1 MRNFVC
7 TEISFLGN
15 WEKSVD
21 QLGIFQIALMEENGD
36 ILWD

>member
-7 TEISFLGN
+7 TEIGFLGN
-15 WEKSVD
+15 WGKSVD
-21 QLGIFQIALMEENGD
+21 QFGIFQIALMEENGD